1 MGLGEEYI
9 SPYGLIIGANFPL
22 QQFWNCSGMC
32 RTGQALFN
40 HESHTY
46 TLMTPERGHIREHA
60 ISCKGHW
67 SRDCCSLHV
76 QCFILG
82 SITAG
87 GGKGSC
93 FWTIKGFQR
102 QLLSCGG
109 IHTPSCA
116 VSELHVSSFT
126 FCTLSSERLLPFWF
140 LLFNLHLSYRIR
152 ERTRLCVQLHLQR
165 KLSPSASVIQPLLFK
180 PARGETRAYAVSHS
194 LYVGSDC
201 NGFQQ
206 YRQGLLI

>member
-1 MGLGEEYI
+1 MWCEATLSKRDGAWWRI
-9 SPYGLIIGANFPL
+9 HFTYGLIIGANFPL

-152 ERTRLCVQLHLQR
+152 ENKALCSVTFTEGAQSFCQCD
-165 KLSPSASVIQPLLFK
+165 SAFV
-180 PARGETRAYAVSHS
+180 V
-194 LYVGSDC
+194 
-201 NGFQQ
+201 
-206 YRQGLLI
+206 